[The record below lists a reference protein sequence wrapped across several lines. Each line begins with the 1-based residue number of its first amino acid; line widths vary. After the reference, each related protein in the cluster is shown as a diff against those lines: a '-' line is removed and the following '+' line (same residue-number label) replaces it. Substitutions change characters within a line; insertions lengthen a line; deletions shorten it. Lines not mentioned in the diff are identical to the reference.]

1 MSIKEMFKSKRKEV
15 PFIIFI
21 AFLVSFLIAR
31 IYVYLLVPGWAGA
44 DIFPFERYII
54 HHFYYGIALVI
65 AAGWISI
72 VHKDRNLE
80 RVAAVAYGLGL
91 GIFFDEIGLLLTEF
105 TDYWTGITYTF
116 IIIIS
121 LLMLNFIFFS
131 GFWSEVGTEIS
142 KFAKKHNLDRGPLS
156 LMGLVDLLD
165 EVENKMPESGKI
177 ATTAT
182 GLVLV
187 SAGILVIRYPAL
199 IRYWVGGAFILS
211 GIAQVVKVVKE
222 NRQ

>member
-1 MSIKEMFKSKRKEV
+1 MSVKEMFKDKRKEV

-21 AFLVSFLIAR
+21 SFLVSFLIAR

-44 DIFPFERYII
+44 DIFPFDEYII

-65 AAGWISI
+65 IAGWIAL

-80 RVAAVAYGLGL
+80 RAAAVVYGLGL

-131 GFWSEVGTEIS
+131 GFWGEVGVKIS
-142 KFAKKHNLDRGPLS
+142 KFSKKHNLDRGPLS

-177 ATTAT
+177 ATTTT
-182 GLVLV
+182 GLVLI
-187 SAGILVIRYPAL
+187 SAGILVIRHPAL

-211 GIAQVVKVVKE
+211 GIAQVVKTIKQ
-222 NRQ
+222 N